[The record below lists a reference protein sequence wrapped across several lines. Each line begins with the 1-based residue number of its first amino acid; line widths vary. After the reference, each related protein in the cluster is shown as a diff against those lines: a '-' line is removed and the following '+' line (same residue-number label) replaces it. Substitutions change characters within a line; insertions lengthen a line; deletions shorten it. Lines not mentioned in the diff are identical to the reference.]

1 MIYAVR
7 HLTKVAYANPVA
19 RARFNLRLTPWL
31 NWGPWP
37 NQKLTGHSL
46 RLVPEPAV
54 HDYLRGPYC
63 VNTARIGFEQP
74 LGSLEVLSEFTVEV
88 THGADPGNG
97 PSVRQVAGDALL
109 RRDLSVLAPAPYLF
123 GSRIALIDEQIG
135 AWAAQYFDAEAGIV
149 QAASALMAAIY
160 REFKF
165 AKGATSTSTPP
176 AEAFALRKGVCQDF
190 AHIMIMALRS
200 LGIPAAYASGYLRT
214 LPPPGAKR
222 LVGADAMHAWANVW
236 CGEELGWIGFDP
248 TNNRLARENH
258 IQIAM
263 GRDYADVAPID
274 GIFIGSSPQK
284 MATSVDVRQ
293 LESAVL

>member
-7 HLTKVAYANPVA
+7 HLTKIAYTNPVA
-19 RARFNLRLTPWL
+19 RARFNLRLAPWL
-31 NWGPWP
+31 DWGPSP

-46 RLVPEPAV
+46 RVTPEPAV
-54 HDYLRGPYC
+54 QDYLRGPYC

-74 LGSLEVLSEFTVEV
+74 LASLEVHSEFTVEV
-88 THGADPGNG
+88 TPGPEPREG
-97 PSVRQVAGDALL
+97 PSAQQVAADALL

-123 GSRIALIDEQIG
+123 GSRIAVMDEQIG
-135 AWAAQYFDAEAGIV
+135 AWAAHYLDASAGIV
-149 QAASALMAAIY
+149 QVASALMTAIY
-160 REFKF
+160 DEFTYS
-165 AKGATSTSTPP
+165 KGATNTSTPP

-200 LGIPAAYASGYLRT
+200 HGIPAGYASGYLRT
-214 LPPPGAKR
+214 VPPPGAKR

-274 GIFIGSSPQK
+274 GIFIGSTPQK
-284 MATSVDVRQ
+284 MNTSVDVQQ
-293 LESAVL
+293 LESAAA